1 MSLFYTLP
9 EVEAFSLPTLVEQ
22 KSRDGYVQFRM
33 ARIADCLKALTAPP
47 LTDQERA
54 EHASKVAAVRFAD
67 EFKRKD
73 LLSQ

>member
-1 MSLFYTLP
+1 MTLFFHLP
-9 EVEAFSLPTLVEQ
+9 EPEACSGPSVLEHAC
-22 KSRDGYVQFRM
+22 SDGRVQNRM

-67 EFKRKD
+67 EFKRRD
-73 LLSQ
+73 LLS